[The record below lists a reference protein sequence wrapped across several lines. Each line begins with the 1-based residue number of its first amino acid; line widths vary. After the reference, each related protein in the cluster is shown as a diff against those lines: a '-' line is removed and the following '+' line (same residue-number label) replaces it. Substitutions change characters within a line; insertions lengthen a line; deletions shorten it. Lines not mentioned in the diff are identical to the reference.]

1 MMSRTRW
8 FVGVGL
14 MVLVASLPSAC
25 KSDDVATDSAVSTA
39 AFAGDARDV
48 LYQYATLDALMA
60 GVYDGQL
67 TVAEL
72 AAHGDQGLGTVNH
85 LDGEMVV
92 LDGTAYQVAYD
103 GSVHV
108 LDGERLTPF
117 AVVTDFDAD
126 TSFKAAAPMTFDQLK
141 AAIDAARPSAN
152 LPYAIR
158 VEGTFATLKTRSV
171 AAQSQPYRPLPD
183 VLKEQS
189 EFEFINV
196 EGTIVGFWLPSYMN
210 GPNAGG
216 YHMHFVTA
224 ARDAGGHVLDCQ
236 PADVTVTLDETSE
249 WEAELP
255 TEGAFVSTKF
265 SDEQY

>member
-1 MMSRTRW
+1 
-8 FVGVGL
+8 
-14 MVLVASLPSAC
+14 
-25 KSDDVATDSAVSTA
+25 
-39 AFAGDARDV
+39 
-48 LYQYATLDALMA
+48 MA

-72 AAHGDQGLGTVNH
+72 AGHGDQGLGTINH
-85 LDGEMVV
+85 LDGEMVM
-92 LDGTAYQVAYD
+92 LDGKAYQVAYD

-108 LDGERLTPF
+108 LGGERLTPF

-126 TSFKAAAPMTFDQLK
+126 LSFKAAAPMTFDQLK
-141 AAIDAARPSAN
+141 AAIDARRPSSN

-158 VEGTFATLKTRSV
+158 IEGTFAVLKTRSV

-189 EFEFINV
+189 EFEFANV
-196 EGTIVGFWLPSYMN
+196 KGTIVGFWLPAFMN